1 VAAFHIDNDVPVAVA
16 HELLA
21 RGHSAFTA
29 RDLGLMS
36 APDPVHVQ
44 HAARNNR
51 INEATMTTAN
61 DLDPVTA
68 EVYDFLRRQPGEAFA
83 METLAGQLG
92 YAADEI
98 KPSLA
103 HLVGTGVVEERGD
116 GRESAYI
123 VSTAAPEL

>member
-1 VAAFHIDNDVPVAVA
+1 MAN
-16 HELLA
+16 
-21 RGHSAFTA
+21 
-29 RDLGLMS
+29 
-36 APDPVHVQ
+36 
-44 HAARNNR
+44 
-51 INEATMTTAN
+51 AN

-83 METLAGQLG
+83 METIAGQLG

-116 GRESAYI
+116 GSESAYI